1 MIGTL
6 ARKRMH
12 MRVSHLAAVATLVAL
27 LGAMFVSVGSVGAQ
41 ETTPAC
47 AVDADITLNKGESC
61 EFMDLSKVGEGA
73 DTVTDPN
80 EDPVNNVVSVS
91 GTTVTA
97 SSTLAGTEHIE
108 VTRPTSST
116 DNTAV
121 LVKRFRVTVNPLGI
135 SKISVDG
142 DSDGIVEAGTAVT
155 LKVATMS
162 ASGDAE
168 ARLTVPTTGLSIEGE
183 GEDTV
188 ATTQRQVSSDSVNG
202 VFTFNVITDGAPN
215 GTYTLT
221 VVVDDNGFDS
231 DNDPDQDKDA
241 KDTFDLTV
249 SDPGVNVEA
258 AKLSLARTGTDDAAT
273 TRTDESKPGTGQA
286 VAADGAIQLT
296 VMVTNGMDNAA
307 NNNDVERIYVST
319 TTGGVVGTD
328 EPGAKGSSSSF
339 LTISGTDAMAKTS
352 FWVAKG
358 DKRPGTVEVTVDVD
372 GGSSGRV
379 ESNTLTLTFTG
390 PADMLSLA
398 DGASALNS
406 AGSDEN
412 MLDLAVTAMDE
423 GGLNVPVPEE
433 DVIVGDITDP
443 EGDLVVSGIAAVA
456 TKDKNDKT
464 VVRVTGSGASLTPG
478 TYTIE
483 ISHRDIDDLEA
494 SASFAV
500 AGPAANVMLEVD
512 NANPGI
518 DEALVVVTATVTD
531 KDGNAVPKDT
541 SVTFNASGNSA
552 VLERVGAAGK
562 MTDADGVATAQFFV
576 IGAGTSRV
584 LVTVA
589 GGAASERVVVS
600 DPAAEA
606 EEEAM
611 TEPEMVGNHCIENK
625 GGFAVWTCGVSAM
638 ASEVFALVQ
647 PEGATAIHLWST
659 ISMSWVRYSVVDG
672 TTVPGSSDFMVTE
685 NSILYISN

>member
-1 MIGTL
+1 MKVLKKI
-6 ARKRMH
+6 
-12 MRVSHLAAVATLVAL
+12 RV
-27 LGAMFVSVGSVGAQ
+27 
-41 ETTPAC
+41 
-47 AVDADITLNKGESC
+47 
-61 EFMDLSKVGEGA
+61 
-73 DTVTDPN
+73 
-80 EDPVNNVVSVS
+80 
-91 GTTVTA
+91 TVTA
-97 SSTLAGTEHIE
+97 
-108 VTRPTSST
+108 
-116 DNTAV
+116 
-121 LVKRFRVTVNPLGI
+121 LGI
-135 SKISVDG
+135 TKIEVDG
-142 DSDGIVEAGTAVT
+142 DSDGVVKAGDPVM
-155 LKVATMS
+155 LKVTSHS
-162 ASGDAE
+162 ANANAR
-168 ARLTVPTTGLSIEGE
+168 ARLTVPTTGLSIDNGV
-183 GEDTV
+183 GG
-188 ATTQRQVSSDSVNG
+188 TTQRFADTEAPAEPG
-202 VFTFNVITDGAPN
+202 IFTFNIITDGAPN

-221 VVVDDNGFDS
+221 VVIDDNGFGTGN
-231 DNDPDQDKDA
+231 DNDPGQDKDA
-241 KDTFDLTV
+241 KGTFDLTV
-249 SDPGVNVEA
+249 GDPGVNVEA

-307 NNNDVERIYVST
+307 NNDDVERIYVST
-319 TTGGVVGTD
+319 TTGGVVGTS
-328 EPGAKGSSSSF
+328 ETLAKGSSSSF

-576 IGAGTSRV
+576 IGA
-584 LVTVA
+584 
-589 GGAASERVVVS
+589 
-600 DPAAEA
+600 
-606 EEEAM
+606 
-611 TEPEMVGNHCIENK
+611 HCIENK